1 MSPEVAAMLMG
12 AVWLAMLILS
22 VAAAVG
28 TGRLGVLTPAA
39 LAGAQSAITLCISL
53 AGALCLWSG
62 VAKVMERAGLT
73 EKLGRLMRPLLSRL
87 FPHASRDLLALGYL
101 TANVSANLLG
111 LGNAATPMG
120 IAAVKRMQR
129 AANGAEATDEM
140 CLLIVMNTASIQL
153 LPTTVA
159 SVRASLGAQTPFDIL
174 PAVWLTS
181 VCSVSAGILAAKL
194 LRKCHA

>member
-1 MSPEVAAMLMG
+1 MMGFVWCMMLLLSILAAIIG
-12 AVWLAMLILS
+12 E
-22 VAAAVG
+22 
-28 TGRLGVLTPAA
+28 RLGVLTSAA
-39 LAGAQSAITLCISL
+39 LDGAEAAITLCLSL

-62 VAKVMERAGLT
+62 LAKVMERAGLIK
-73 EKLGRLMRPLLSRL
+73 KLGKCLRPLFRRL
-87 FPHASRDLLALGYL
+87 FPNASRDEKALGYL

-120 IAAVKRMQR
+120 IAAVKRMQELEKT
-129 AANGAEATDEM
+129 NTATDEM

-159 SVRASLGAQTPFDIL
+159 SVRASLGAASAFDIL

-181 VCSVSAGILAAKL
+181 ICSVSAGILAAKV
-194 LRKCHA
+194 LRRFFKNA